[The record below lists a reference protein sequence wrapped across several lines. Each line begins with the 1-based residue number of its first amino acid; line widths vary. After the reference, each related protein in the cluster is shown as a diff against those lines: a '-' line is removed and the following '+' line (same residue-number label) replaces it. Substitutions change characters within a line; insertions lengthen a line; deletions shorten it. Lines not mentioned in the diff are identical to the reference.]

1 MPLLDTHYAMETPEG
16 IELELRVAGV
26 MVRSAAWVIDL
37 VMRLLLYFICIYA
50 FSWLHNVGWGII
62 SILVFMLEWF
72 YPVLFE
78 VYFHGAS
85 IGKHAM
91 KIKVVHDNGTPIGWS
106 ASLIRN
112 LLRAVDFLPFL
123 YGLGLIS
130 MLSNRQ
136 FKRLGDLSAGTIVVY
151 HNPENAELAEFP
163 TAEALP
169 INLPLTLQ
177 EQKAIINFAQRAPNL
192 APERAQELAE
202 IVTPLTGMDKPNAVL
217 HLYRLANG
225 LIGRQ

>member
-1 MPLLDTHYAMETPEG
+1 MPLLDTYYAMETPEG

-50 FSWLHNVGWGII
+50 FSWLQNVGKGITF
-62 SILVFMLEWF
+62 ILIFMLEWF

-85 IGKHAM
+85 IGKRAM
-91 KIKVVHDNGTPIGWS
+91 KIKVVNDNGTPVGWS

-136 FKRLGDLSAGTIVVY
+136 FKRLGDLSAGTIVIY
-151 HNPENAELAEFP
+151 HNPENEELGEFP
-163 TAEALP
+163 TTESAP
-169 INLPLTLQ
+169 ITLPLTLQ
-177 EQKAIINFAQRAPNL
+177 EQQAIINFAQRAPHL

-202 IVTPLTGMDKPNAVL
+202 IVSPLTGVDKSNAVMQ
-217 HLYRLANG
+217 LYRLANG
-225 LIGRQ
+225 LIGRH